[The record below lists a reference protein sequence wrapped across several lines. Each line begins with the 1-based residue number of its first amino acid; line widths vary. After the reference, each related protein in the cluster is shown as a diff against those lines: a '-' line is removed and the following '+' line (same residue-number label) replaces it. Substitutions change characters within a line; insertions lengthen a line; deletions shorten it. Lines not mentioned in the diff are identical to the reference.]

1 MHDPSRTGCRPRR
14 STGPMFS
21 ATTPDGIDQWR
32 QPSIV
37 PGGSHTS
44 LARPGFPRPDQGPT
58 GRAPAWLD
66 PSYTESRGGVCRYR
80 CFSGYTLY
88 ATAGYDTH
96 VGVGWSPP
104 GLCAPAS
111 PRGPHPLQGS
121 VCLGFPSPV
130 SPLEAWRKTSGSADV
145 AGLAPSPICRP
156 VSPSR
161 YALGADVQCCEPA
174 AT

>member
-1 MHDPSRTGCRPRR
+1 MDVLTCARASSRPITHG
-14 STGPMFS
+14 
-21 ATTPDGIDQWR
+21 
-32 QPSIV
+32 
-37 PGGSHTS
+37 
-44 LARPGFPRPDQGPT
+44 RPGVASAAPCAAQFERERFPNFLVRRCSMPNT
-58 GRAPAWLD
+58 
-66 PSYTESRGGVCRYR
+66 SESREGVCRCR

-88 ATAGYDTH
+88 ATEGYDTH
-96 VGVGWSPP
+96 VGLGWSPP

-111 PRGPHPLQGS
+111 PRGPHPPQGS

-145 AGLAPSPICRP
+145 EGLAPCPICRP

-161 YALGADVQCCEPA
+161 YALGADAQGCEPA